1 MEIINEER
9 TAQGLPFL
17 QLIPALEAMFV
28 SGCCVPL
35 RHAHVVG
42 TEETGQGTL
51 LLMPAW
57 QEGGRLG
64 VKTVSIYPDNQKRGL
79 PGLHSVFIL
88 YDATTGVPL
97 AFLDGNVITSR
108 RTAAASALAAK
119 YLSRPDSHSLLVV
132 GAGRVASLVPEA
144 YREVRPIEE
153 VKVWDI
159 NPAMAASLVVRLRRS
174 GWRAQVAPSLEA
186 AAAEADIIS
195 CATLSNQPLIQGR
208 WLRPGTHLDLIGSF
222 TPAMR
227 ESDDECFRVSTVFV
241 DTDEAPKKSGDLLI
255 PLANGAF
262 DQSLIAS
269 DLTSLCRGQH
279 PGRKAPDEIT
289 LFKAV
294 GTALEDLAAASLAF
308 DFQRSA

>member
-1 MEIINEER
+1 MEIISEER
-9 TAQGLPFL
+9 TAQGLPFV
-17 QLIPALEAMFV
+17 QLIPAIEALFA

-35 RHAHVVG
+35 RHSHVVG

-57 QEGGRLG
+57 QNGGRLG
-64 VKTVSIYPDNQKRGL
+64 VKTVSIFPDNQKRGL

-88 YDATTGVPL
+88 YDACTGVPL
-97 AFLDGNVITSR
+97 ALLDGNVITSR

-119 YLSRPDSHSLLVV
+119 YLSRPDSRTLLMV

-144 YREVRPIEE
+144 YREVRPVET

-159 NPAMAASLVVRLRRS
+159 NPAMAAALVDRLLRA
-174 GWRAQVAPSLEA
+174 GMQAQVVSDLEA
-186 AAAEADIIS
+186 AASEADIIS
-195 CATLSNQPLIQGR
+195 CATLSNKPLIQGR

-241 DTDEAPKKSGDLLI
+241 DTDEAPKKSGDILA
-255 PLANGAF
+255 PVANGAF
-262 DQSLIAS
+262 DASMIAS
-269 DLTSLCRGQH
+269 DLTGLCRGLH
-279 PGRKAPDEIT
+279 PGRRRAEEIT

-308 DFQRSA
+308 DFNHPG